1 MIKTKSALLYI
12 FVTVCVLMLFSSFD
26 AENYFDYASALNVSD
41 SVMLKALKDDMSE
54 LYVQKDEDK
63 TPTGEAVTEYV
74 LNDESEVIKQYKS
87 ILYYLDYCDYP
98 ENGRFDA
105 ALQAAL
111 RKYQTEKLITV
122 NGILNEE
129 TMNALDSE
137 VLTYKE
143 GKYGEMI
150 LEYKKTLRSLGYYE
164 SDTVITD
171 SFDSEMTETVK
182 KYQKNNSL
190 EETGILDIETQIMLR
205 KPIENQADVNGKI
218 VTPTDTSYMTD
229 SGSDKQ

>member
-12 FVTVCVLMLFSSFD
+12 FVTICVLLLFSSFD

-41 SVMLKALKDDMSE
+41 SIMLKALKDDMSG
-54 LYVQKDEDK
+54 LYVKKDEEN
-63 TPTGEAVTEYV
+63 TPTAEAVTEYV
-74 LNDESEVIKQYKS
+74 LNDESEVIKQYKY

-122 NGILNEE
+122 NGILNKE

-143 GKYGEMI
+143 GKHGDMI

-164 SDTVITD
+164 SDKVITD
-171 SFDSEMTETVK
+171 GFDSELTEILK
-182 KYQKNNSL
+182 KYQKNNLL

-205 KPIENQADVNGKI
+205 KPLENQADVNGKT
-218 VTPTDTSYMTD
+218 VTPTDTSYMTEG
-229 SGSDKQ
+229 GSKQ